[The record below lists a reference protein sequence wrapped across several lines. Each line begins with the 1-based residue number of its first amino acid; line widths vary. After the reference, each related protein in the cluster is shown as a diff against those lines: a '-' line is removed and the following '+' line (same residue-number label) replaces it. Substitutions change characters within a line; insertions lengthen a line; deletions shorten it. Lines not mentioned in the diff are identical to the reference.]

1 MENNMSGIQP
11 HTLSDDE
18 LERLSYMYAGALPA
32 ELAEALRQSFARE
45 FKEPQRVD
53 DPRQLKLFDPQ

>member
-1 MENNMSGIQP
+1 MSGIQP
-11 HTLSDDE
+11 QALSDEE

-32 ELAEALRQSFARE
+32 ELVEALRNNFARE

-53 DPRQLKLFDPQ
+53 DPRQLNLFDQK